1 MVASS
6 SNNTIIVVLRS
17 ITSSSSVLFGH
28 KIEST
33 SARAVAVENQ
43 CSSPEIAPEE
53 QNSCA
58 RAQKRART
66 PKNEPDSL
74 ASKTEIKT
82 GNRCICARHC

>member
-17 ITSSSSVLFGH
+17 TTSHCSVLVGH

-33 SARAVAVENQ
+33 SASAEAVENQ

-66 PKNEPDSL
+66 PKFEADSL
-74 ASKTEIKT
+74 ARKGDK
-82 GNRCICARHC
+82 